1 MQLIPCNLTLATIYC
16 MEAVVV
22 LRLSSWLTE
31 QEVRDSIPGL
41 ATTISEI
48 GYLLLPSRDMAEIPL
63 KRRIS
68 SKQSTKFVV
77 LNSFNNTWYE
87 MEIHLGSE
95 SRLNF

>member
-1 MQLIPCNLTLATIYC
+1 M
-16 MEAVVV
+16 V
-22 LRLSSWLTE
+22 LRLSSWLAE

-48 GYLLLPSRDMAEIPL
+48 GYLLLPSHDMAEIPL

-77 LNSFNNTWYE
+77 LNSFHNTWYE
-87 MEIHLGSE
+87 MEIHLRSYITV
-95 SRLNF
+95 